1 MEIRD
6 LYDENRVLTGET
18 IVKGQKYPNN
28 RKILVVAIWIQNQ
41 KGEFLIQKRSE
52 QKDGKW
58 ATTGGHPTTGQ
69 SSLEGIVTEVQEEIG
84 LDISYENLAL
94 FDTNFD
100 EKVFCDLYYLKKDVD
115 ISNLILQKEE
125 VSEVKWATIEEI
137 NKLYELKMFKK
148 SHYEMFETCL
158 AYLKT
163 RT

>member
-1 MEIRD
+1 MK
-6 LYDENRVLTGET
+6 
-18 IVKGQKYPNN
+18 KGQDYPRN

-69 SSLEGIVTEVQEEIG
+69 SSLEGIITEVQEEIG
-84 LDISYENLAL
+84 LDISYEHVIL
-94 FDTNFD
+94 FDSNYD
-100 EKVFCDLYYLKKDVD
+100 EKVFCDLYYLNKEVD
-115 ISNLILQKEE
+115 SEALVLQKEE

-137 NKLYELKMFKK
+137 ENLYRLHQFKK
-148 SHYEMFETCL
+148 SHYEMFHICL
-158 AYLKT
+158 DYLKS